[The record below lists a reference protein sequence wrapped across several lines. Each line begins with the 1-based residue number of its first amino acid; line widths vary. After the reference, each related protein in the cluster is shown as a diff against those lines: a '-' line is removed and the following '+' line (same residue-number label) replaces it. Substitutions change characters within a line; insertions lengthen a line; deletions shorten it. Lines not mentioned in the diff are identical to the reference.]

1 MMKKILFLL
10 LSLSVLLSC
19 DKLSSPANGIY
30 LNGERVSDLADG
42 CAYGFGNYFGYLSD
56 KDCIHFYVSART
68 AGSGRNIWDSKDLIL
83 YIRPYHSDVYPW
95 EEVGQTLMI
104 NRSEYNE
111 IDRKGIYALPSNEVL
126 EELTLVRCPTGLLDV
141 REKKGTT
148 TGTAH
153 IDISF
158 VLSNGD
164 EYQILYR
171 GPVDTNHAELY

>member
-19 DKLSSPANGIY
+19 DKLSSHSNGIY

-42 CAYGFGNYFGYLSD
+42 LAYGFGSSFDYLSD
-56 KDCIHFYVSART
+56 KDCIHFYVYAGI
-68 AGSGRNIWDSKDLIL
+68 AGSGRNIWDSKDLSL

-104 NRSEYNE
+104 YRSEYNE

-126 EELTLVRCPTGLLDV
+126 EELTLVRCLTGLLDV

-171 GPVDTNHAELY
+171 GPVDTNHAVLY

>member
-1 MMKKILFLL
+1 MKKIVLL
-10 LSLSVLLSC
+10 LLAMATLLSC
-19 DKLSSPANGIY
+19 EKMSSLSNGVY

-42 CAYGFGNYFGYLSD
+42 RAYGFGNCFGYLSD

-68 AGSGRNIWDSKDLIL
+68 AGSGRNIWDSKDLLL

-104 NRSEYNE
+104 NRNEYNE

-126 EELTLVRCPTGLLDV
+126 EELTLVRCLTGLLDV

-171 GPVDTNHAELY
+171 GNVDTNHGTFDY